1 MLGSAYVKILI
12 TGSKGQLGRA
22 LRKEFKKDKD
32 VSLILT
38 DIDEMDITDIDDIK
52 RVIFHNKPDV
62 VINCAAH
69 TAVDMCEDDKEKA
82 YLINYNGAENLA
94 IVSNEIKAKMIHIS
108 TDYVF
113 DGTNDKPYI
122 ETDKPNPQSVYGR
135 SKLDGETAVLRN
147 NSKSFILRTAWLY
160 GEGKNFVKTMLQL
173 STKMD
178 SLKVVDDQVGA
189 PTSAKEVAK
198 AIVLLAKSDEY
209 GIYHGTCE
217 GSCSWYEFAN
227 KIFDLKEIDIE
238 VTPCT
243 TSEFP
248 MKAQRP
254 KYSVLDNKAF
264 REKFDYE
271 FSHWHT
277 AIEDYFKH

>member
-1 MLGSAYVKILI
+1 MNILI

-22 LRKEFKKDKD
+22 LRKEFKSDKD

-38 DIDEMDITDIDDIK
+38 DIDEMDITDIEDIK
-52 RVIFHNKPDV
+52 RVFFHHKPDV

-94 IVSNEIKAKMIHIS
+94 IVSHEAGAKMIHIS

-113 DGTNDKPYI
+113 DGDSNKPYI
-122 ETDKPNPQSVYGR
+122 ETDKPNPQSVYGS
-135 SKLDGETAVLRN
+135 SKRDGEIAVLKN
-147 NSKSFILRTAWLY
+147 NKKSFILRTAWLY

-178 SLKVVDDQVGA
+178 SIKVVDDQVGA
-189 PTSAKEVAK
+189 PTSAIEVAK
-198 AIVLLAKSDEY
+198 AIALLAKSDAY

-227 KIFDLKEIDIE
+227 KIFELKNINIE

-248 MKAQRP
+248 LKAKRP
-254 KYSVLDNKAF
+254 NFSVLENKAF
-264 REKFDYE
+264 KEKFDYE
-271 FSHWHT
+271 FSHWQD
-277 AIEDYFKH
+277 AIEEYFRH

>member
-1 MLGSAYVKILI
+1 MNILI

-22 LRKEFKKDKD
+22 LRKEFKSDKD

-38 DIDEMDITDIDDIK
+38 DIDEMDITDIEDIK
-52 RVIFHNKPDV
+52 RVVFEHKPDV

-94 IVSNEIKAKMIHIS
+94 IVSHEAGAKMIHIS

-113 DGTNDKPYI
+113 DGDSNKPYI
-122 ETDKPNPQSVYGR
+122 ETDKPNPQSVYGS
-135 SKLDGETAVLRN
+135 SKRDGEIAVLKN
-147 NSKSFILRTAWLY
+147 NKKSFILRTAWLY

-178 SLKVVDDQVGA
+178 SIKVVDDQVGA
-189 PTSAKEVAK
+189 PTSAIEVAK
-198 AIVLLAKSDEY
+198 AIALLAKSDAY

-227 KIFDLKEIDIE
+227 KIFELKNINIE

-248 MKAQRP
+248 LKAKRP
-254 KYSVLDNKAF
+254 NFSVLENKAF
-264 REKFDYE
+264 KEKFDYE
-271 FSHWHT
+271 FSHWQD
-277 AIEDYFKH
+277 AIEEYFRH